1 MPICGPKLSLCC
13 LLLSGWGFVQLIL
26 MGLFFYIQSVALVE
40 DLHLEDHYSDMNTF
54 ITDRDQ
60 AYSANA
66 YNCWI
71 AACMY
76 LFTILFSAQQFYA
89 NNKTT
94 SAAF

>member
-1 MPICGPKLSLCC
+1 
-13 LLLSGWGFVQLIL
+13 
-26 MGLFFYIQSVALVE
+26 MGLFFYVQSVALVE
-40 DLHLEDHYSDMNTF
+40 DLPLHEEYKTIEEF

-60 AYSANA
+60 AFSASA

-71 AACMY
+71 AACIY

>member
-1 MPICGPKLSLCC
+1 
-13 LLLSGWGFVQLIL
+13 
-26 MGLFFYIQSVALVE
+26 MGLFFYVQSVALVE
-40 DLHLEDHYSDMNTF
+40 DLPLKDEYKTMDDF

-60 AYSANA
+60 AFTANA

-76 LFTILFSAQQFYA
+76 LFTILFSAQQFYS

>member
-1 MPICGPKLSLCC
+1 
-13 LLLSGWGFVQLIL
+13 
-26 MGLFFYIQSVALVE
+26 MGLFFFMESVALVE
-40 DLHLEDHYSDMNTF
+40 DIPLEEHYKSMEAF
-54 ITDRDQ
+54 MTDKN
-60 AYSANA
+60 AAFAANA

-76 LFTILFSAQQFYA
+76 LFTILISAQQFYA

>member
-1 MPICGPKLSLCC
+1 
-13 LLLSGWGFVQLIL
+13 
-26 MGLFFYIQSVALVE
+26 MGLLFYVQSVALVE
-40 DLHLEDHYSDMNTF
+40 DLTSLQEDYKDMAKF

-60 AYSANA
+60 AFSATA

-94 SAAF
+94 SAAFWAKGI